1 MLIPIE
7 SSTPL
12 TFSGPCD
19 RLWVQKIDASVLE
32 QRQAQKERAGQAG
45 KVSQREKMR
54 EKRAEALKR
63 RLLMKRRDGQR
74 PMPRKMQKAM
84 EARTANVRS
93 MKVR

>member
-1 MLIPIE
+1 M
-7 SSTPL
+7 
-12 TFSGPCD
+12 
-19 RLWVQKIDASVLE
+19 WVQKIDASVLE